1 LALINEN
8 KEIRNLLIE
17 QNIKQLRNW
26 EVENPEFSNV
36 DSKKNDEYMVISQ
49 NSLGELN
56 DKKDVKYQNTIIKNV
71 LKTAKLS
78 TEESLVSANQ
88 IVGSEGV
95 GGPP

>member
-1 LALINEN
+1 MALINEN